1 MPDYF
6 KYNPQQTT
14 LANAT
19 NVGYISTRTSKPGS
33 TISSG
38 YYAERPNNSV
48 TGGRVY
54 YLKDEATFPG
64 VQSWGSRGWEDNATK
79 SKAISRASIKY
90 ETRNPGR
97 GEWIV
102 MRSGSVEIDRVF
114 IETVVSKADSYA
126 LPLFSTLLSANTQP
140 KRDSVSL
147 TQGNIIKSSD
157 SNKPISCFG
166 NNDNAIVA
174 PWAHRG
180 YKYGYRSNRY
190 GNTTAYFFSKEAC
203 TVNYYEAAAGGNVTK
218 PGTPTATISLSAG
231 VVTTYTNSTENC
243 TQWYESDHKFIMST
257 VEGNGGDEAVL
268 CPSDYIV
275 YAGQG
280 SNQEPYYGNQSGGNT
295 GITEGNYYVYN
306 TTFSDLVWASHSGD
320 GAGGDA
326 EQHLGF
332 CYLSNEYAWCAV
344 LGDYT
349 IVAPFNPTTI
359 YVQAWYNNQWNLFQT
374 HTSTGGPTLPTTFEV
389 DGDFDGSFNRGGGAA
404 HFVDPSGNEIS
415 KFKWSGT
422 KPFFLRINDTA
433 HDEEPLR
440 GWCGSGTYAEEF
452 FNSGSLLYD
461 SIVIKSRE
469 EWHTS

>member
-6 KYNPQQTT
+6 KYNPQQSV

-19 NVGYISTRTSKPGS
+19 NVGRIATRTLKPGS
-33 TISSG
+33 TINSG
-38 YYAERPNNSV
+38 YYAESPQVSI
-48 TGGRVY
+48 GGGYVY
-54 YLKDEATFPG
+54 YLKNEDIFSG
-64 VQSWGSRGWEDNATK
+64 VQSWGSRAWTDSATK
-79 SKAISRASIKY
+79 SKALSQASIKY

-102 MRSGSVEIDRVF
+102 MRGGSVEIDRVF
-114 IETVVSKADSYA
+114 LETVVNKRANYVS
-126 LPLFSTLLSANTQP
+126 STSAILSSNTEP
-140 KRDSVSL
+140 RRDSVTMSA
-147 TQGNIIKSSD
+147 GEVIVSAD

-180 YKYGYRSNRY
+180 YKFGYRSNRY

-203 TVNYYEAAAGGNVTK
+203 QIKYYEASGGGNVSK
-218 PGTPTATISLSAG
+218 PTSPTATINVSAG
-231 VVTTYTNSTENC
+231 VVTTYTNSVENS
-243 TQWYESDHKFIMST
+243 TQWYESDRKFVMTT
-257 VEGNGGDEAVL
+257 VEGNGGDEVVL

-275 YAGQG
+275 YSGPDT
-280 SNQEPYYGNQSGGNT
+280 PYYGKQSGGTTGVTENT
-295 GITEGNYYVYN
+295 YVVYDN
-306 TTFSDLVWASHSGD
+306 TFSDLVWASHSGD

-332 CYLSNEYAWCAV
+332 TYLSNEYAWCAV
-344 LGDYT
+344 LGDYY
-349 IVAPFNPTTI
+349 IAAPFNPTTI
-359 YVQAWYNNQWNLFQT
+359 YVQAWYNNQWNAFQT
-374 HTSTGGPTLPTTFEV
+374 HTSTGGPTAPTVFAV
-389 DGDFDGSFNRGGGAA
+389 DGDFDGSFNPGGGAE
-404 HFVDPSGNEIS
+404 HFVDPFGNEIT

-422 KPFFLRINDTA
+422 KPFFLRVNDTA

-440 GWCGSGTYAEEF
+440 GWCGSGTYAEEL
-452 FNSGSLLYD
+452 FNSGSIFYD